1 LRSVVRDV
9 DTVARLGGDE
19 FAVVLPNT
27 DEAGG
32 LVALSNLTAELA
44 RPFEIES
51 QLVQVG
57 GSFGL
62 VAYPYHGED
71 GDALLRHAD
80 VAMYAAKRE
89 KSGFAVYSAHQDTST
104 VAKLLLMT
112 DLRRAVEDHDARRE
126 LTVHYQPIV
135 DLVSNEIVGLEALAR
150 WYHPDL
156 GLVPPNDFIPLA
168 ERGSLMKPLTRVL
181 LEEAMRGYEDLGP
194 TVAGCGLSL
203 NVSTRTLLDPDLEAE
218 LADLARRYPSV
229 GQLTLEIT
237 ESTLMVDPER
247 AIGVLTAL
255 RALGVHVA
263 VDDFGVGYSSLAYL
277 NRLPIDEVK
286 IDRSFVGTMEIDPR
300 SAVIVSATID
310 LAHHLG
316 YKAVAEGVE
325 RESTR
330 LALKDMGCDRYQGF
344 LLTPALAPAAL
355 ATFMRERQGRQL
367 VAR

>member
-1 LRSVVRDV
+1 
-9 DTVARLGGDE
+9 
-19 FAVVLPNT
+19 
-27 DEAGG
+27 
-32 LVALSNLTAELA
+32 
-44 RPFEIES
+44 
-51 QLVQVG
+51 
-57 GSFGL
+57 
-62 VAYPYHGED
+62 
-71 GDALLRHAD
+71 
-80 VAMYAAKRE
+80 
-89 KSGFAVYSAHQDTST
+89 
-104 VAKLLLMT
+104 
-112 DLRRAVEDHDARRE
+112 
-126 LTVHYQPIV
+126 
-135 DLVSNEIVGLEALAR
+135 
-150 WYHPDL
+150 
-156 GLVPPNDFIPLA
+156 
-168 ERGSLMKPLTRVL
+168 
-181 LEEAMRGYEDLGP
+181 
-194 TVAGCGLSL
+194 
-203 NVSTRTLLDPDLEAE
+203 
-218 LADLARRYPSV
+218 
-229 GQLTLEIT
+229 
-237 ESTLMVDPER
+237 MVDPER